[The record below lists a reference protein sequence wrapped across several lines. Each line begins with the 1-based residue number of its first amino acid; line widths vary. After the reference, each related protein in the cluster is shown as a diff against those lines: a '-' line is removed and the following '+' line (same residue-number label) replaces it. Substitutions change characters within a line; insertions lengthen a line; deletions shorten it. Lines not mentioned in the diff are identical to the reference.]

1 MKLYK
6 LEEMYFIY
14 NIISKKI
21 YIEDARNNDT
31 FKIFLIQDV
40 LHNFSIQDSD
50 NCRWK
55 KFYKYDDFKI
65 VGQEEFQKLLLE
77 RFK

>member
-21 YIEDARNNDT
+21 YIEEIRHNDLL
-31 FKIFLIQDV
+31 KINLYESI
-40 LHNFSIQDSD
+40 LYNFSIQDPD
-50 NCRWK
+50 NCAWK
-55 KFYKYDDFKI
+55 KFYRYDDFRQAE
-65 VGQEEFQKLLLE
+65 QEEFQKLILE
-77 RFK
+77 RFE